1 MEQELDQV
9 ESGDIEWKKLM
20 ADFWHEFKPAVDEWR
35 RTARA

>member
-20 ADFWHEFKPAVDEWR
+20 ADFWHESNQPSTKWR
-35 RTARA
+35 H